1 MSIASGWYPD
11 PADAQRVRWWDG
23 SRWTDHT
30 QPVASPPPPTTPYV
44 PFGGVDAAAKRDPQI
59 SATGRKGRVERDR
72 EVRRNNGF
80 AYTGLV
86 LALVSLIVN
95 PFAVLSVLAIIFSSI
110 GIARAGALEGRSAV
124 TGRGTAIAGLV
135 VGLATFV
142 FVGWKLSEAL
152 GAI

>member
-23 SRWTDHT
+23 SRWTEHT
-30 QPVASPPPPTTPYV
+30 QPIESAPTPPYV
-44 PFGGVDAAAKRDPQI
+44 PFAGVEHSRNRDPQAT
-59 SATGRKGRVERDR
+59 ATGRKGRVERDR
-72 EVRRNNGF
+72 EIRRNNGF

-135 VGLATFV
+135 IGIATLAFL
-142 FVGWKLSEAL
+142 GWKLSQAL
-152 GAI
+152 STI